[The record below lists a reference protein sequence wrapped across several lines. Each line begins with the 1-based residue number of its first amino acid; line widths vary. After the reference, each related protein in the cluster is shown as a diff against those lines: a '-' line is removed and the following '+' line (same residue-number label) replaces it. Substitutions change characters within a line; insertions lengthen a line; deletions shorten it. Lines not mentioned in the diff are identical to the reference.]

1 MKLKIFSIIFCA
13 LLFICEI
20 FSQGIPQT
28 INFQGV
34 LKDASGNIVS
44 NGDYNL
50 TFKIYNAE
58 TGGTAQWTETKL
70 VNVVDGIF
78 STQLGSA
85 TPINLPFD
93 AAYWLGITVS
103 GGSELTPRVAFSS
116 VPYSR
121 MSLTVPDNSL
131 TASKIQTGQLVKSIN
146 GLKDSINLVAGS
158 NVTITP
164 SGNDITISAAN
175 GAGGTVTQ
183 VNTGSGL
190 TGGPITTTGTISIAN
205 DGITNSMLQN
215 NSVTSTKIA
224 DGSVTVNDLSDSSVT
239 SAKIVDG
246 TVSTSDL
253 ANNSVTT
260 DKVVDGTI
268 TATDIA
274 NTQVVKSINS
284 LKDNVNLVAGSNVT
298 ITPSGQNL
306 TISASGGGGGTVT
319 QVNTGAGL
327 TGGPITTT
335 GTISI
340 ANDGITNA
348 MLQNNSVTSTKIAD
362 GTIVEADLGNNSVTS
377 VKILDATIT
386 SADIT
391 DNAITSAKILND
403 AVTTTKILNGTIL
416 FEDIGTNGATANQV
430 IKRNASNT
438 AWITAPDE
446 TGADYSWNLT
456 GNAGTTPGTN
466 FIGTTDAKAFD
477 IRTNNILR
485 TRITTKGQIETYNTG
500 LSVFVGQGAG
510 ANDDL
515 SSNEN
520 VFVGFNSGSLNTTGG
535 YNTAAGYQS
544 LYSNTTGYDNTAIGY
559 MSLYSNITGV
569 DNTANGF
576 KALYSNTTGYYNT
589 ANGFTALYYNTT
601 GYDNTANG
609 FRALYYNTTGGYNT
623 ASGSYSLNDI
633 TTQDHN
639 TAIGFSAGDDYTFSE
654 GTFVGS
660 NAYPNASGYTN
671 CMGLGYQARPT
682 GSNRVHIGNSSITW
696 IGGQVNWSTYSD
708 GRYKKN
714 VREDVRGLDFI
725 MKLRPV
731 TYNVAV
737 NEISAF
743 LKEDQKR
750 DKDGNITFEPD
761 EIDRKSREEKE
772 AIRYTGFIAQEV
784 EQAATE
790 LGFEFS
796 GVEKPKDENNLYS
809 LRYAEF
815 VVPLVKA
822 IQEQQKIIEDL
833 TRRIEALERK

>member
-1 MKLKIFSIIFCA
+1 MKPKIFSIIICV

-44 NGDYNL
+44 NGDYNV

-58 TGGTAQWTETKL
+58 TGGTELWTETKL

-78 STQLGSA
+78 STQLGSV
-85 TPINLPFD
+85 TPISLPFE
-93 AAYWLGITVS
+93 AAYWLGIAVG
-103 GGSELTPRVAFSS
+103 GGSELTPRVPFSS

-121 MSLTVPDNSL
+121 MSLSVPDNSL
-131 TASKIQTGQLVKSIN
+131 TASKIHSGQIVKSLN
-146 GLKDSINLVAGS
+146 GLKDNINLVAGS
-158 NVTITP
+158 NATITP
-164 SGNDITISAAN
+164 SGNDLTISAA
-175 GAGGTVTQ
+175 
-183 VNTGSGL
+183 
-190 TGGPITTTGTISIAN
+190 
-205 DGITNSMLQN
+205 
-215 NSVTSTKIA
+215 
-224 DGSVTVNDLSDSSVT
+224 
-239 SAKIVDG
+239 
-246 TVSTSDL
+246 
-253 ANNSVTT
+253 
-260 DKVVDGTI
+260 
-268 TATDIA
+268 
-274 NTQVVKSINS
+274 
-284 LKDNVNLVAGSNVT
+284 
-298 ITPSGQNL
+298 
-306 TISASGGGGGTVT
+306 GGGGGTVT

-348 MLQNNSVTSTKIAD
+348 MLQNNSVTSAKITD
-362 GTIVEADLGNNSVTS
+362 GTIVEADLGNGSVTS
-377 VKILDATIT
+377 TKILDATIT
-386 SADIT
+386 SA
-391 DNAITSAKILND
+391 KFLND
-403 AVTTTKILNGTIL
+403 AVTTAKILNGTIL
-416 FEDIGTNGATANQV
+416 LEDIGANGATANQV

-446 TGADYSWNLT
+446 TGAGLAWNLT

-466 FIGTTDAKAFD
+466 FIGTTDAQAFD

-485 TRITTKGQIETYNTG
+485 TRITTKGQIETYYTG

-515 SSNEN
+515 TNNEN
-520 VFVGFNSGSLNTTGG
+520 VFVGFNSGSLNTTGD
-535 YNTAAGYQS
+535 YNTATGYQS
-544 LYSNTTGYDNTAIGY
+544 LYSNTTGNDNTAIGY
-559 MSLYSNITGV
+559 NSLFSNTTGENNTATGV
-569 DNTANGF
+569 YSLKHTTGSYNTANRYATLYFNTTGSHNTANGMYS
-576 KALYSNTTGYYNT
+576 LYYITTENNNT
-589 ANGFTALYYNTT
+589 AV
-601 GYDNTANG
+601 GY
-609 FRALYYNTTGGYNT
+609 
-623 ASGSYSLNDI
+623 
-633 TTQDHN
+633 
-639 TAIGFSAGDDYTFSE
+639 SAGDYLTFSE

-660 NAYPNASGYTN
+660 YAYPSADGYTN
-671 CMGLGYQARPT
+671 CMGLGYNARPT
-682 GSNRVHIGNSSITW
+682 GSSRVHIGNSAITW

-750 DKDGNITFEPD
+750 DKDGNITFETN
-761 EIDRKSREEKE
+761 ETDRKSREEKE

-822 IQEQQKIIEDL
+822 IQEQQKIIEEL
-833 TRRIEALERK
+833 IRRIEALERK